1 MADATDDVMV
11 SAILAALRPLENIA
25 NAYDANELDNEAR
38 KNGKWGMNTT
48 PHDQI
53 ELYSGRGG
61 KTLLTLAHA
70 MQARE
75 LCIAIRKIA
84 VVGAATR
91 EVFKGDRS

>member
-1 MADATDDVMV
+1 MADDKTDDVMV

-25 NAYDANELDNEAR
+25 NAYDDNALDDEAR
-38 KNGKWGMNTT
+38 KQGDWGTNTT
-48 PHDQI
+48 PPDQI

-84 VVGAATR
+84 IVGAAMR
-91 EVFKGDRS
+91 EVSK